1 MTVAPA
7 GDGCRQAEGFGRK
20 EIGMSRLAAMTIA
33 TLVGVAALS
42 GPAGAADKQR
52 WQMPEGQV
60 RYAPICSSY
69 AAPALG
75 EVPQGGVIPVFL
87 FSVRG
92 ASPEQEAELRAALA
106 SNSMIVA
113 PGLTRINGTN
123 ILFAA
128 GDGRVREQKTAD
140 AVFKAMCRSESPNIR
155 LVHARYNLPA
165 DVNRMN

>member
-1 MTVAPA
+1 
-7 GDGCRQAEGFGRK
+7 
-20 EIGMSRLAAMTIA
+20 MSRLAILKMAALIGA
-33 TLVGVAALS
+33 AALS

-60 RYAPICSSY
+60 RYAPICPSY
-69 AAPALG
+69 AAPVLG
-75 EVPQGGVIPVFL
+75 EVPKGGLVPVFL
-87 FSVRG
+87 FSIKG
-92 ASPEQEAELRAALA
+92 ASPEQEAQLRGALA

-113 PGLTRINGTN
+113 PGTTRIAGTR

-140 AVFKAMCRSESPNIR
+140 AVFKAMCRSETPNIR
-155 LVHARYNLPA
+155 LVHARYNLPS